1 DDARVAAGIGGTGA
15 ERLAGR
21 GDFLLVAGGQVIRF
35 QAAQVRARDL
45 SRADVAHGESS
56 TSSHR
61 SIDAGDS
68 SPTSSHRSMDAGDS
82 SPTSS
87 HRSMDAGD
95 SSPTSSHRSIDVGED
110 AGFGARMIG
119 NLRRV
124 K

>member
-45 SRADVAHGESS
+45 SRADVVHGESPM
-56 TSSHR
+56 SS
-61 SIDAGDS
+61 D
-68 SPTSSHRSMDAGDS
+68 RSMDV
-82 SPTSS
+82 
-87 HRSMDAGD
+87 GD

-119 NLRRV
+119 KLRRV